1 MYIGPGTR
9 IHDVDFFVSNQTHR
23 DHCRFERWL
32 RLCFEIVGRWLRD
45 SGFRLCLH
53 LRILGQTLWI
63 WSLEI
68 CGVGLWCKGSPC
80 WAENLM
86 LLAQEARR
94 ESSCRDPLS
103 QTLTVT
109 GAGAVSKIAPIISKP
124 IEVSHSVC
132 LSLCPSLCLCLFLS
146 LSLSLACAT
155 FIFVHTFTR
164 RGMHIHVCMRTT
176 RYTEYC
182 PPIKLSNKPCQHFNA
197 SLCSVFSPN
206 LYPVRL

>member
-32 RLCFEIVGRWLRD
+32 RLCFEIGRWLRD

-103 QTLTVT
+103 QTLT

-146 LSLSLACAT
+146 LSLSLSRLLVRHLYLYTHSHVGVCTYMYACVQPDT
-155 FIFVHTFTR
+155 QNTV
-164 RGMHIHVCMRTT
+164 
-176 RYTEYC
+176 
-182 PPIKLSNKPCQHFNA
+182 L
-197 SLCSVFSPN
+197 L
-206 LYPVRL
+206 